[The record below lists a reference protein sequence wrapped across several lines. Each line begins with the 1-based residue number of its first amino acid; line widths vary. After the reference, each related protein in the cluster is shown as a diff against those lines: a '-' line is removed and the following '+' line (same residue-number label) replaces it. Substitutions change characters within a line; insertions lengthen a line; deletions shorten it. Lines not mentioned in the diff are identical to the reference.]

1 MGFGTTLSF
10 FIYAAGV
17 RVAEK
22 IECIYGKRK
31 EGLL

>member
-22 IECIYGKRK
+22 IFIKWMK
-31 EGLL
+31 